1 MHQKIAEG
9 MKGRIHKELEK
20 RAGQAQDKEN
30 PDYGKDEL
38 LGRKDSNLGETED
51 VDGK

>member
-20 RAGQAQDKEN
+20 QASQAQDEEN

-38 LGRKDSNLGETED
+38 LGRKDSNLGETDEAD
-51 VDGK
+51 EK